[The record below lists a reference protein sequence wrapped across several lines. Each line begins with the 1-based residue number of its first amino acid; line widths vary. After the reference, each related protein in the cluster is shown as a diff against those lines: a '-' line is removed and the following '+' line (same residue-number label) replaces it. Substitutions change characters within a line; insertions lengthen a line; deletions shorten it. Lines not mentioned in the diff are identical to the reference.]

1 MPALERS
8 NPVPLYY
15 QLKEVLRHQIK
26 SGQLMPN
33 TAIPSEPELV
43 ASYQVSRA
51 TVRQALTELVNEGL
65 LYRMHGKGT
74 FVREPRLEQHVNELS
89 SLTDELLRR
98 GKRPGGLL
106 LLSELARGS
115 ETVRKCLKLA
125 EDEQVIRLERLR
137 TADGQPIAYEVDYM
151 PYLRSSGLYQRVRE
165 VADGSLYHLLTS
177 EGMLPDT
184 VEQSITADHAQAREA
199 DLLRIPGGEAVVRVR
214 SITFSSVGIP
224 IAYSEMLFPLDR
236 FDLRYTLRVART
248 DASKNL

>member
-26 SGQLMPN
+26 SGQLAPN

-65 LYRMHGKGT
+65 LYRIHGKGT
-74 FVREPRLEQHVNELS
+74 YVREPRLEEHINELS
-89 SLTDELLRR
+89 SLMNELIRR
-98 GKRPGGLL
+98 GKRPGGIL

-115 ETVRKCLKLA
+115 EVVRRQLNLA

-137 TADGQPIAYEVDYM
+137 TADGQPIAYEVDYI

-165 VADGSLYHLLTS
+165 VADGSLYQLLAS
-177 EGMLPDT
+177 EGLHPAT
-184 VEQSITADHAQAREA
+184 VEQSIIAAHAQARESE
-199 DLLRIPGGEAVVRVR
+199 LLRISAGEAVMRVR
-214 SITFSSVGIP
+214 STAFAPVGLP
-224 IAYSEMLFPLDR
+224 IAYSETLFPLDR
-236 FDLRYTLRVART
+236 FDLRYTLRVAR
-248 DASKNL
+248 